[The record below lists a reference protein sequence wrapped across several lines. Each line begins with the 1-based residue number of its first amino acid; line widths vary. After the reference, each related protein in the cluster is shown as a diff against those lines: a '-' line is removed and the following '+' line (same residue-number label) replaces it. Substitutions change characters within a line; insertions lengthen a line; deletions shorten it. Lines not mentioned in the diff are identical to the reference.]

1 MKESDDEHASL
12 AHAIHRLKEM
22 HGPRIAAH
30 LLYHAALT
38 LTKEADR
45 AALAESEAEQKQA

>member
-1 MKESDDEHASL
+1 MSDDERVTL
-12 AHAIHRLKEM
+12 AHAVHRLKEM